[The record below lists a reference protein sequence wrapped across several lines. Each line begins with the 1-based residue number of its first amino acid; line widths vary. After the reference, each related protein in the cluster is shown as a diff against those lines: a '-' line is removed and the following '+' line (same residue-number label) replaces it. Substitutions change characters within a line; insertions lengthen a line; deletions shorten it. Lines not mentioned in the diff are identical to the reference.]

1 MDYLNLLF
9 FLQDGSLTVG
19 GQDVAGAADAI
30 KKTVEID
37 VIDEF
42 IKGSYIYIPQII
54 LSIIAVYIFVERSMA
69 LSKALKEEGNFM
81 SKIRDY
87 INEGKIDAA
96 KNLCATTQTPVA
108 RMLEKGISRIG
119 KDMSDV
125 KAAIENVGKLEIYN
139 LEKNISFLATAAGA
153 APMLGFLGTVIG
165 MVEVFHSIQVNGPQ
179 LDKLGGGM
187 MLAMIT
193 TVVGLVVGIIAYVAY
208 NTLVS
213 RIGKV
218 IHKMEARAMEFVDIL
233 EQPGN

>member
-1 MDYLNLLF
+1 
-9 FLQDGSLTVG
+9 
-19 GQDVAGAADAI
+19 
-30 KKTVEID
+30 
-37 VIDEF
+37 
-42 IKGSYIYIPQII
+42 
-54 LSIIAVYIFVERSMA
+54 
-69 LSKALKEEGNFM
+69 
-81 SKIRDY
+81 
-87 INEGKIDAA
+87 
-96 KNLCATTQTPVA
+96 
-108 RMLEKGISRIG
+108 
-119 KDMSDV
+119 
-125 KAAIENVGKLEIYN
+125 
-139 LEKNISFLATAAGA
+139 
-153 APMLGFLGTVIG
+153 MLGFLGTVIG